1 MFMLDTIIL
10 LTGPVEQPV
19 LASILQGHSPQLKVR
34 SVATLADVT
43 ALDPEL
49 LSSARLVGFCTD
61 TVVPVRVLDQLAF
74 GAYNFHP
81 GSPQF
86 PGWSPAR
93 FAIHQRAQEFGGTA
107 HVMIEKVDAGPIVA
121 AEMFPIPPG
130 CTVSDL
136 EELAYACVARLF
148 WQLAPALATQLEP
161 LAALST
167 KWSGEMCTRRR
178 SAEMCDQPPEV
189 SYRIFHMAGLVRGIA
204 GRTGRPS

>member
-10 LTGPVEQPV
+10 VADSVEQPV
-19 LASILQGHSPQLKVR
+19 LTSVLQRHNPLLTVR

-43 ALDPEL
+43 ALEPDV

-61 TVVPVRVLDQLAF
+61 TLVPRHVLDQLAF

-93 FAIHQRAQEFGGTA
+93 FAIHQRAKEFGGTA

-121 AEMFPIPPG
+121 AEMFPVPPG
-130 CTVSDL
+130 CTVSHL

-148 WQLAPALATQLEP
+148 WQLAPSLATQPEP

-167 KWSGEMCTRRR
+167 KWSGEKCTRRR
-178 SAEMCDQPPEV
+178 YAEMCDSSPEV
-189 SYRIFHMAGLVRGIA
+189 SHRMLDRRVEGWWCGTSIDGHR
-204 GRTGRPS
+204 